1 MMKVVRIGLPA
12 LACIWF
18 VSVADAAEVRPS
30 ARPCTSANECLVRL
44 EQIKNEVRSEQ
55 SMVGLTVD
63 GPARGLASRAAFLG
77 GKVAF
82 PRLAKLLSAKNDSV
96 ARAVAGALGAAGPEA
111 AAVFAALALELN
123 VERNT
128 IRGRDFN
135 GAIPWALAE
144 IDPKRATPLLKAA
157 CQRGNLS
164 AARVLL
170 EGDPDSFRAVLAS
183 PNPGEAVK
191 MLTDYHRFMALDPY
205 LDETTRVPYL
215 ELAAK
220 NRKLPAA
227 LRKSV
232 AEILAEQSKP
242 SWHSDPVEAMAEI
255 DRLLT
260 DTESSVIDPFRTDQY
275 SEAFRVVAR
284 AGKDAAGLVPRLLAM
299 QKSEPV
305 VAARTIWALGE
316 SPDPAAQTAVKAA
329 LGSDDWRVVLVA
341 ANALGRRGADA
352 KDAAD
357 TLTKLGRSHWHPA
370 VRATAT
376 VAAAAITGK
385 GPVPAPVEPP
395 EGPATRGPG
404 YSWGE
409 TNEALGTGFRCAAAA
424 SWGKPAP
431 SARCPV
437 PGELDKT
444 IPCAAVQR
452 IEGGSLR
459 VEQYDRYALMEQSP
473 HKLKLEFVPQR
484 AESQKDIVIVTQGYV
499 MGVIGAGPRAVAVET
514 ERWPTSQYAE
524 GGFGPGR
531 AWLSRFERK
540 GETWTRLPIVELPA
554 GLRAVERLPDGSL
567 QLEFPNSQLVLRV
580 LVDGRLAWGDCQ
592 PDPFD
597 GNFTWA
603 AMLQALLDE
612 HALVERIG
620 AGGVQAPLH
629 VSFDFPTPAG
639 AESLRFAGQS
649 VVIEK
654 DERTI
659 AAGRTLE
666 IHDVRRAYRHDE
678 LYRWASAPLD
688 VMNLSVTYAVL
699 QIEDGVRLAPE
710 KGAWKVLP
718 PEKAAEELAA
728 TTPTVAP
735 PPGDVGRPPR
745 NALTGESGLAFKVLA
760 PAKDGLEGGESAS
773 ANSLVTVDVTAW
785 TADGRP
791 YFPTVGKAPAR
802 VQLPLALTLG
812 GLAEGIG
819 MMKTTESRRFW
830 IPARLAFATPTAEQK
845 DLVIDVRLIAVDEAD
860 QEDISLSTAEELDDL
875 RRPPRDLARPPS
887 TARVASSGLA
897 WRLIKK
903 VKSKL
908 DEISGCEI
916 AVLGY
921 KAWTSDGVLLD
932 RAGLGRV
939 GFRGAIEIGVA
950 LPLLIPGF
958 AEGIRL
964 MAPGNQYRL
973 WIPAELAYGKDPR
986 APNVPAGPLVLDI
999 DLTASR

>member
-1 MMKVVRIGLPA
+1 MMRIVRIGLLA

-18 VSVADAAEVRPS
+18 VSVADAAEVRAS

-44 EQIKNEVRSEQ
+44 EQIRNELRSEQ
-55 SMVGLTVD
+55 RLVGPTVD

-77 GKVAF
+77 GKVVF

-111 AAVFAALALELN
+111 AAVFPALARELN

-135 GAIPWALAE
+135 GAIPWALAA

-170 EGDPDSFRAVLAS
+170 EGDPDGFRAVLAS

-191 MLTDYHRFMALDPY
+191 MLTDYHRLMALDPY

-220 NRKLPAA
+220 NRRLPAA

-242 SWHSDPVEAMAEI
+242 SWHSDPVGAIAEI
-255 DRLLT
+255 ERLLT

-275 SEAFRVVAR
+275 SEAFRVIAR
-284 AGKDAAGLVPRLLAM
+284 AGKDATGLVPRLLAM

-305 VAARTIWALGE
+305 VAARAIWALGE
-316 SPDPAAQTAVKAA
+316 IPDPAARAAVKTA

-341 ANALGRRGADA
+341 ASALGRRGGEA

-357 TLTKLGRSHWHPA
+357 ALAKLGRSYWHPA
-370 VRATAT
+370 VRTTAT
-376 VAAAAITGK
+376 AAAAAVTGK

-395 EGPATRGPG
+395 EGPATRGAG

-409 TNEALGTGFRCAAAA
+409 TNEALGAGFRCAAAA
-424 SWGKPAP
+424 SWGKPP
-431 SARCPV
+431 TSARCPT
-437 PGELDKT
+437 PGELEKT

-459 VEQYDRYALMEQSP
+459 VEQYDRYDLMEQTP

-484 AESQKDIVIVTQGYV
+484 AESPKDIVTVTQGYV
-499 MGVIGAGPRAVAVET
+499 MGVTGAGLLAVAVET

-524 GGFGPGR
+524 GGLGPGR

-540 GETWTRLPIVELPA
+540 GETWTRLPSVELPA
-554 GLRAVERLPDGSL
+554 GLGAVERLPDGSL

-580 LVDGRLAWGDCQ
+580 LADGSLASGDCR
-592 PDPFD
+592 PDPFE
-597 GNFTWA
+597 GNLPWA

-612 HALVERIG
+612 QSLVERIG

-639 AESLRFAGQS
+639 VESLRFAGRP

-666 IHDVRRAYRHDE
+666 IQDVRRAYRQDE
-678 LYRWASAPLD
+678 RYRWASVPLD

-699 QIEDGVRLAPE
+699 QIENGIRLAPE
-710 KGAWKVLP
+710 QGAWKVLP
-718 PEKAAEELAA
+718 PEQSAEELAA
-728 TTPTVAP
+728 TSPTVAP
-735 PPGDVGRPPR
+735 PPADVGRPPR
-745 NALTGESGLAFKVLA
+745 NALTGESGLAFKVLT
-760 PAKDGLEGGESAS
+760 PATDGLDGGESAS
-773 ANSLVTVDVTAW
+773 ANSVVTVDVTAW

-791 YFPTVGKAPAR
+791 YFPTVGKSPAR
-802 VQLPLALTLG
+802 VQLPLALALG

-830 IPARLAFATPTAEQK
+830 IPARLAFATSTAEQK
-845 DLVIDVRLIAVDEAD
+845 DLVFDVSLISVAEAD
-860 QEDISLSTAEELDDL
+860 QEDVLLSTDEELDDL
-875 RRPPRDLARPPS
+875 RRPPRDLARRPN
-887 TARVASSGLA
+887 TAQSAPSGLA

-903 VKSKL
+903 GKSKL
-908 DEISGCEI
+908 DALPGCRV

-921 KAWTSDGVLLD
+921 KAWTIDGSLFD
-932 RAGLGRV
+932 RAGLGQV

-964 MAPGNQYRL
+964 MSPGNQYRL
-973 WIPAELAYGKDPR
+973 WIPAELAYGKEPR
-986 APNVPAGPLVLDI
+986 VPNVPAGPLVLDI
-999 DLTASR
+999 DLTNCR